1 MIPLAPGAAG
11 ADTPRPLRAP
21 LDRAPG
27 TPPRAIAGSCRTV
40 CPQAAGRRM
49 QIDGRVR
56 LDAHPSTSAMI
67 ENRKVFIT
75 GGAGFIGSTLA
86 ERLLERNRV
95 VLFDNLSR
103 NSLKDRSFR
112 DHPNLELVQGDIL
125 DPAALASAMEGAN
138 VVVHCAAIA
147 GIDTVI
153 KSPVRTMRVNMIGSA
168 NVLEAAARLPELD
181 RVVCFSTSEVFGQ
194 TAFRSQETDNTVM
207 GRVGEA
213 RWTYAVSKLAEE
225 HLAIA
230 YHKELGLPTAV
241 VRPFNVYGPGQVG
254 EGALRTFIQR
264 AIRDEPIQIHGDGTQ
279 IRAWCYVDDM
289 VDGVLLAIEHPNAVG
304 ESFNIGNQRAVT
316 TIYGLAST
324 VVRVLGSHSE
334 ISFIRRDYVDVEL
347 RIPAVAKARDLLGFE
362 ARVDLEE
369 GIRRTAAYYERELP
383 VGALIAPVVDDRVPA
398 PADRLPSIGDLGP
411 LPVGVLPMRAD
422 AAPSAPPA

>member
-1 MIPLAPGAAG
+1 
-11 ADTPRPLRAP
+11 
-21 LDRAPG
+21 
-27 TPPRAIAGSCRTV
+27 
-40 CPQAAGRRM
+40 
-49 QIDGRVR
+49 
-56 LDAHPSTSAMI
+56 MI
-67 ENRKVFIT
+67 ENKTIFIT

-86 ERLLERNRV
+86 ERLIERNRV
-95 VLFDNLSR
+95 VLYDNLAR
-103 NSLKDRSFR
+103 NSLKDKPFQN
-112 DHPNLELVQGDIL
+112 HPNLRLVEGDIL
-125 DPAALASAMEGAN
+125 DFEALRQAMQGAD

-168 NVLEAAARLPELD
+168 NVLEAAANLPRVD

-230 YHKELGLPTAV
+230 YHKESWLPTAV

-264 AIRDEPIQIHGDGTQ
+264 AVRDEPIQIHGDGTQ

-289 VDGVLLAIEHPNAVG
+289 VDGVLLAMAHPRAVG

-316 TIYGLAST
+316 TIYGLASA
-324 VVRVLGSHSE
+324 VVRVLESKSKIE
-334 ISFIRRDYVDVEL
+334 FVRRDYVDVEL
-347 RIPAVAKARDLLGFE
+347 RIPAVAKARELLGFE
-362 ARVDLEE
+362 AKVDLEE
-369 GIRRTAAYYERELP
+369 GIARTAEYYRSQMNAGL
-383 VGALIAPVVDDRVPA
+383 L
-398 PADRLPSIGDLGP
+398 
-411 LPVGVLPMRAD
+411 
-422 AAPSAPPA
+422 PPAELAGAQAAEPVA